1 MERPLESIACSDGR
15 TAAMASAAWNL
26 VRLEK
31 VKRILAKYH
40 FMYAEYLP
48 NFARVR
54 VLVSRN
60 NVLCTCVI
68 SHLFV
73 ALGRVPSMLDLDPKT
88 GCSLKLTW

>member
-1 MERPLESIACSDGR
+1 
-15 TAAMASAAWNL
+15 MASGAWNPL
-26 VRLEK
+26 RLER
-31 VKRILAKYH
+31 VKRILTKYY

-60 NVLCTCVI
+60 NVVCTCVI
-68 SHLFV
+68 SHLLV
-73 ALGRVPSMLDLDPKT
+73 ALGRVPTMPDLDPKT